1 MNVKDIAKRMD
12 KKKVYRWGLN
22 AIGNYHL
29 FGETGKTIA
38 STNSRYDAEVMT
50 KKLRG
55 MNMNIVGD
63 IPYEGIKE

>member
-22 AIGNYHL
+22 AIGKYHL

-38 STNSRYDAEVMT
+38 SADSRYEAEVMT

-55 MNMNIVGD
+55 MNMNIVGE

>member
-1 MNVKDIAKRMD
+1 MNVKNIAKLMD

-29 FGETGKTIA
+29 FGETGKTIV
-38 STNSRYDAEVMT
+38 STENRYEAEVMT

-55 MNMNIVGD
+55 MNLNIVGE

>member
-29 FGETGKTIA
+29 FGEPEKRSSARTADMMRK
-38 STNSRYDAEVMT
+38 
-50 KKLRG
+50 
-55 MNMNIVGD
+55 
-63 IPYEGIKE
+63 